1 MPLLN
6 RKIYQKF
13 YYLNGVYAN
22 KIEIVFED
30 KGCSAVPYTAYTT
43 RTFAADIKKNLS
55 CKFA

>member
-6 RKIYQKF
+6 QKIYQKF
-13 YYLNGVYAN
+13 YYLNSVYAN

-30 KGCSAVPYTAYTT
+30 KGCSAVPYTTY
-43 RTFAADIKKNLS
+43 RTFAADKKNLS